1 MIALLITLALAQ
13 EPEVVNDD
21 LQLIDIEFVDKVES
35 ELNDEVDMPKIQ
47 SINELAFVEQ
57 K

>member
-13 EPEVVNDD
+13 EPEIVNDD

-35 ELNDEVDMPKIQ
+35 ELNDEIDMPKIQ